1 MSALAIA
8 STGTPWMWLVSRGS
22 GLALL
27 VCLSAV
33 FVLGVATRQG
43 SAPRAWARFVVAE
56 LHRAVA
62 LFAVAF
68 LGLHVATAILDP
80 YVSIGWWAAV
90 LPFASHYRAAA
101 IGMGA
106 LAVDLGS
113 AILVTS
119 LVRKHIGYRLWR
131 AVHWTAYLALPVAF
145 VHALT
150 AGSDMG
156 IWWVATTVWGSAAV
170 VAVALL
176 ARLLGRIR
184 GPDSRVA
191 ASASRGVDRDPM
203 RSAA

>member
-43 SAPRAWARFVVAE
+43 SAPRAWAHFVVAE
-56 LHRAVA
+56 LHRTLA

-101 IGMGA
+101 IGIGA
-106 LAVDLGS
+106 LAVDLGG

-119 LVRKHIGYRLWR
+119 LVRKHIGYRIWR

-150 AGSDMG
+150 AGSDMS
-156 IWWVATTVWGSAAV
+156 IWWVAATVWGSAAV

-176 ARLLGRIR
+176 ARILGRIR
-184 GPDSRVA
+184 EPDNRVA
-191 ASASRGVDRDPM
+191 AGASRGVDRDPM

>member
-27 VCLSAV
+27 VCLSTV

-43 SAPRAWARFVVAE
+43 SSPRTWARFVVAE
-56 LHRAVA
+56 LHRTLA

-90 LPFASHYRAAA
+90 LPFSSHYRAAA
-101 IGMGA
+101 IGMAA
-106 LAVDLGS
+106 LAVDLGGG
-113 AILVTS
+113 ILVTS

-156 IWWVATTVWGSAAV
+156 IWWVAATVWGSAVA

-176 ARLLGRIR
+176 TRVLGRIR
-184 GPDSRVA
+184 GPDNGVA
-191 ASASRGVDRDPM
+191 AGASRAVHHDQM